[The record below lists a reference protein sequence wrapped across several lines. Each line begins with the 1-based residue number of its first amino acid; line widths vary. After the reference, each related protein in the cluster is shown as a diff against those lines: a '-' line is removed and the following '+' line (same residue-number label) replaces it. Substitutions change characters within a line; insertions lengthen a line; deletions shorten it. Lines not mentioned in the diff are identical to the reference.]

1 MSLTLDKLRS
11 LRRQAGAADTP
22 PAPAE
27 AAGSAG
33 SVGATLVAS
42 PPSRAS
48 ALPQTAASPDAA
60 QAGSIPAVPAAAPPG
75 AASASQTNASPP
87 TPPAVTSATVG
98 AALVANKPQSSA
110 LDWIQ
115 QTIRH
120 ADPAA
125 LAARAH
131 GKPASLRPAPRPGQS
146 PRTALTPRI
155 PGQPIRTA
163 TLPDRPPHTPAAS
176 APASAV
182 MGAGPTATAA
192 RPAKTTTRSA
202 LDWIEQTIRHADP
215 TTLAARVQ
223 GQASTLRP
231 SAPRARVQ
239 PTPARL
245 DPAAPADAH
254 GMSASTTTVPPAVVT
269 GGGHANAATP
279 VPKSPGATGPVMAD
293 PLPATGRAARTCAA
307 GPLPAQT
314 AAASRTIAEPP
325 TATGLVSAAAP
336 PRSPA
341 ATAVGV
347 IIPRDVG
354 ALQRLLATRQRALP
368 TPTAATGSVA
378 RRDLPGEEIAPGLW
392 LQQAHVPM
400 AIPAAPLSLAFA
412 RRPDDSVAP
421 ADLLFFDTE
430 TTGLAGG
437 TGTRAFMIGAA
448 DFHDDVRH
456 GPGLRVRQLLIATLG
471 AESAMLDAF
480 AAWLSPSTVLSSFN
494 GRSYDAPLLKTRYRL
509 ARRAEPLSALAH
521 IDLLHPARRRWKGL
535 WENCRLGTIERN
547 VLGIERNDDLPGS
560 QAPGAWLDYLRGGS
574 SELLHRVAAHNHQDV
589 VTLALLLQ
597 QLVSDTRQDS
607 DPAPRPLQPR

>member
-1 MSLTLDKLRS
+1 
-11 LRRQAGAADTP
+11 
-22 PAPAE
+22 
-27 AAGSAG
+27 
-33 SVGATLVAS
+33 
-42 PPSRAS
+42 
-48 ALPQTAASPDAA
+48 
-60 QAGSIPAVPAAAPPG
+60 
-75 AASASQTNASPP
+75 
-87 TPPAVTSATVG
+87 
-98 AALVANKPQSSA
+98 
-110 LDWIQ
+110 
-115 QTIRH
+115 
-120 ADPAA
+120 
-125 LAARAH
+125 
-131 GKPASLRPAPRPGQS
+131 
-146 PRTALTPRI
+146 
-155 PGQPIRTA
+155 
-163 TLPDRPPHTPAAS
+163 
-176 APASAV
+176 

-215 TTLAARVQ
+215 TTLAARAQ

-239 PTPARL
+239 PAPARP
-245 DPAAPADAH
+245 DPATQADAH
-254 GMSASTTTVPPAVVT
+254 GARAGTATVPPAAVA
-269 GGGHANAATP
+269 GGHANAATP
-279 VPKSPGATGPVMAD
+279 ALKSPGATGPAMAD
-293 PLPATGRAARTCAA
+293 PLPATGRAAHASAA
-307 GPLPAQT
+307 GPLLAQT
-314 AAASRTIAEPP
+314 AAAARTAAEPP
-325 TATGLVSAAAP
+325 AAVAWGSAAAASRP
-336 PRSPA
+336 PA
-341 ATAVGV
+341 ATATGV
-347 IIPRDVG
+347 ITPRDVG

-368 TPTAATGSVA
+368 TPAVAAAVPA

-412 RRPDDSVAP
+412 RRPDEDVDP

-448 DFHDDVRH
+448 DFHDDVRQ
-456 GPGLRVRQLLIATLG
+456 GPGLRVRQLLISTLG
-471 AESAMLDAF
+471 AESAMLEAF
-480 AAWLSPSTVLSSFN
+480 AGWLEPTSVLSSFN